1 MKITSNHFYDY
12 IQAIVFFLSVFVN
25 YIYFLKKGQFSIGF
39 RVRLEMHSKPDPPL
53 NFPRCE
59 KFNVKRLHG
68 ALKITLFFTHYAIFD
83 VKRTSVPIFPPN
95 SRGAGILRGFS
106 NIKANFSR

>member
-25 YIYFLKKGQFSIGF
+25 YIYFLKKGPFSIGF
-39 RVRLEMHSKPDPPL
+39 RVRLEKQSKPEFTL
-53 NFPRCE
+53 NFAHYE
-59 KFNVKRLHG
+59 EFNVKRLHG

-83 VKRTSVPIFPPN
+83 VKTTSVPIFPPN